1 MADFN
6 LIFTDDQDVEL
17 IASVDE
23 TAFNGMLSDEAVME
37 WLMDLESED
46 SAIDL
51 EESRREDSSVTL
63 HV

>member
-6 LIFTDDQDVEL
+6 LIFSDDNNVEL

-37 WLMDLESED
+37 WLMELEDED
-46 SAIDL
+46 SAADL
-51 EESRREDSSVTL
+51 AESRRESDSLTL
-63 HV
+63 QV

>member
-23 TAFNGMLSDEAVME
+23 TAFNGMLSDEAVLE
-37 WLMDLESED
+37 WLMDLEDED
-46 SAIDL
+46 SALDL
-51 EESRREDSSVTL
+51 DESRRESSSVTL
-63 HV
+63 QV

>member
-37 WLMDLESED
+37 WLMDLEDED
-46 SAIDL
+46 TAIDL
-51 EESRREDSSVTL
+51 DESRRESHTITL

>member
-6 LIFTDDQDVEL
+6 LIFTDNQDVEL

-37 WLMDLESED
+37 WLMDLEEED
-46 SAIDL
+46 SALDL
-51 EESRREDSSVTL
+51 EESRHEGHSATL
-63 HV
+63 QV

>member
-37 WLMDLESED
+37 WLMDLEDED
-46 SAIDL
+46 SALDL
-51 EESRREDSSVTL
+51 EESRRENSSVTL
-63 HV
+63 QV

>member
-23 TAFNGMLSDEAVME
+23 SAFNGMLSDEAVME
-37 WLMDLESED
+37 WLMDLEEED
-46 SAIDL
+46 SALDL
-51 EESRREDSSVTL
+51 DESRRESNSVTL
-63 HV
+63 QV